1 MCQAFHLGN
10 VQAPISA
17 KAKEKE
23 RLKKGTDSTL
33 DNTPFLHRLMSCTNE
48 IGQSS
53 HLDDAISRAADQI
66 YLRCN
71 CVVTTSLIVAASI
84 VSCALPVNAL
94 TTFTSAF
101 QHTNEQH
108 GFINTVSTNSFW
120 VLESTIPHSVINSVH
135 LDLFSTERGAHMT
148 SATPI
153 LESHANP
160 VKKIGS
166 QFHPQVSSKVIK
178 QTAKLP
184 PLPQPLAIQTPTQRE
199 KKMPI
204 DGQFKPIDADKITNE
219 NQIEVELELKDRSGT
234 VKIDRE
240 TFQKIKT
247 AQPQFLQYLPSS
259 MQPLIKRQ
267 FKSLQVL
274 KEIPD
279 DQLFEASVLAG
290 SLTEIIR
297 STLTYP
303 LGTVKA
309 RVQSR
314 RSRNTGRT
322 GKRSPLRKL
331 RITWLTF
338 VYETKQGNL
347 FAGILPTLLVT
358 IPASGIYSG
367 VKEVSK
373 RAIAM
378 GMQSQIL
385 SNLFSGDGDYV
396 KILSVNLLSALVA
409 DVASLAIRTPADI
422 LGKYNRISIMT
433 IRHNHSV
440 LT

>member
-1 MCQAFHLGN
+1 
-10 VQAPISA
+10 
-17 KAKEKE
+17 
-23 RLKKGTDSTL
+23 
-33 DNTPFLHRLMSCTNE
+33 
-48 IGQSS
+48 
-53 HLDDAISRAADQI
+53 
-66 YLRCN
+66 
-71 CVVTTSLIVAASI
+71 
-84 VSCALPVNAL
+84 
-94 TTFTSAF
+94 
-101 QHTNEQH
+101 
-108 GFINTVSTNSFW
+108 
-120 VLESTIPHSVINSVH
+120 
-135 LDLFSTERGAHMT
+135 
-148 SATPI
+148 
-153 LESHANP
+153 
-160 VKKIGS
+160 
-166 QFHPQVSSKVIK
+166 
-178 QTAKLP
+178 
-184 PLPQPLAIQTPTQRE
+184 
-199 KKMPI
+199 
-204 DGQFKPIDADKITNE
+204 
-219 NQIEVELELKDRSGT
+219 
-234 VKIDRE
+234 
-240 TFQKIKT
+240 
-247 AQPQFLQYLPSS
+247 

-322 GKRSPLRKL
+322 EKRSPLRKL

-338 VYETKQGNL
+338 VYETKKGNL

-422 LGKYNRISIMT
+422 LGKSNRIS
-433 IRHNHSV
+433 
-440 LT
+440 L

>member
-1 MCQAFHLGN
+1 
-10 VQAPISA
+10 
-17 KAKEKE
+17 
-23 RLKKGTDSTL
+23 
-33 DNTPFLHRLMSCTNE
+33 
-48 IGQSS
+48 
-53 HLDDAISRAADQI
+53 
-66 YLRCN
+66 
-71 CVVTTSLIVAASI
+71 
-84 VSCALPVNAL
+84 
-94 TTFTSAF
+94 
-101 QHTNEQH
+101 
-108 GFINTVSTNSFW
+108 
-120 VLESTIPHSVINSVH
+120 
-135 LDLFSTERGAHMT
+135 
-148 SATPI
+148 
-153 LESHANP
+153 
-160 VKKIGS
+160 
-166 QFHPQVSSKVIK
+166 
-178 QTAKLP
+178 
-184 PLPQPLAIQTPTQRE
+184 
-199 KKMPI
+199 MPI

-322 GKRSPLRKL
+322 EKRSPLRKL

-338 VYETKQGNL
+338 VYETKKGNL

-378 GMQSQIL
+378 GMQLQIL

-422 LGKYNRISIMT
+422 LGKSNRIS
-433 IRHNHSV
+433 
-440 LT
+440 L